1 MFLAVGLG
9 CVSLEGPAGL
19 LLLSG
24 SVPGLLERVRRKVHA
39 WERRYRPGWGSLL
52 PCKTML
58 DFCLAAMFSQ
68 SLIPNKIC
76 LSPELKAFCFEGK
89 SSLKDPGGYS

>member
-24 SVPGLLERVRRKVHA
+24 SVPGLLERVRGKVHA
-39 WERRYRPGWGSLL
+39 WERRCRPGWGSLL